1 MSFASLSVRRVML
14 FWLTLCVAGTG
25 LAYALPR
32 LSESG
37 AEVKAEEVAAE
48 AVFARVRADRVRQ
61 AGSVPSVATSRRA
74 TCLLTAVRSAI
85 ALRPTL
91 RTLQVRT
98 QV

>member
-1 MSFASLSVRRVML
+1 MSLASLPVRRLTL
-14 FWLTLCVAGTG
+14 FWLAVCVAGTG

-37 AEVKAEEVAAE
+37 AEVKAEETATEV
-48 AVFARVRADRVRQ
+48 VFARPRADRVRE
-61 AGSVPSVATSRRA
+61 AGSVPSVAVSRRA
-74 TCLLTAVRSAI
+74 TCPLTAVRSAI